1 MPKCR
6 DWSTRSA
13 ASSAVASSSN
23 PDIYQQELERI
34 FARCWLFLCHQS
46 QVPNPGDYFT
56 TYMGEDPV
64 LVMRDSGGAVNAF
77 LNVCRHR
84 GNRLCRAESGNAA
97 TITCAYHDW
106 TFANSGKLVAV
117 PNLQDAYFGELD
129 LDQWNLIPVAQL
141 DDYKGMIFATFDPD
155 APPLREYLGE
165 MAWYLD
171 SFFDRREGGVE
182 VVGGVH
188 KWVVPCNWKLPAEN
202 FGGDAY
208 HVSWSHLSAIR
219 AGFAGDFR
227 LRNTG
232 GSLVSPGQGHC
243 VITLGGGDIAEAPE
257 PDLVAYE
264 QDTRPEVVARLGPRA
279 EQVSPI
285 VGTVFPN
292 LSIIRSTSH
301 SFRVWHPKG
310 PGEIEIW
317 AWIFVDK
324 AAPPQVKEALR
335 VNGLRGFGPSGTF
348 EQDDMDNWQE
358 CTPHFPGRGFPP
370 LRPEYADGTRPRTIL
385 PRPGR
390 SRQRLPPQRK
400 QPPPVLPPV
409 GRPDGRRTLGRPARL
424 ERGNGI
430 VLMGWDLT
438 VVPAQAGTSH
448 KYTINGSRMEAKNP
462 SPQRRTPTQ
471 CK

>member
-1 MPKCR
+1 MVAE
-6 DWSTRSA
+6 TRGLVDADRGLVSRRIFIE
-13 ASSAVASSSN
+13 

-34 FARCWLFLCHQS
+34 FARCWLFLCHDS
-46 QVPNPGDYFT
+46 QIPNPGDYFT

-64 LVMRDSGGAVNAF
+64 LVIRDSGGSIGAF
-77 LNVCRHR
+77 LNICRHR
-84 GNRLCRAESGNAA
+84 GNRLCRADFGNAA
-97 TITCAYHDW
+97 TITCAYHGW
-106 TFANSGKLVAV
+106 TYANSGKLVAV

-129 LDQWNLIPVAQL
+129 MDQWNLIQVAQL
-141 DDYKGMIFATFDPD
+141 DSYKGLIFATFDEN

-171 SFFDRREGGVE
+171 SFFDRREGGTE
-182 VVGGVH
+182 VIGGVH

-227 LRNTG
+227 LRASTG
-232 GSLVSPGQGHC
+232 GTLVSPGQGHC
-243 VITLGGGDIAEAPE
+243 VICLGGGDIAEAPD
-257 PDLVAYE
+257 PALIAYE
-264 QDTRPEVVARLGPRA
+264 QETRPDTVARLGPRA

-285 VGTVFPN
+285 VATVFPN

-301 SFRVWHPKG
+301 SLRVWHPKG

-324 AAPPQVKEALR
+324 AAPPTVKEALR

-358 CTPHFPGRGFPP
+358 CTHTSRG
-370 LRPEYADGTRPRTIL
+370 AV
-385 PRPGR
+385 
-390 SRQRLPPQRK
+390 SRRFDLNMQMGLGHERY
-400 QPPPVLPPV
+400 
-409 GRPDGRRTLGRPARL
+409 RPDLGGWASDYRLSENNHRQFYRRWAELMES
-424 ERGNGI
+424 ER
-430 VLMGWDLT
+430 WEDL
-438 VVPAQAGTSH
+438 QG
-448 KYTINGSRMEAKNP
+448 
-462 SPQRRTPTQ
+462 
-471 CK
+471 

>member
-1 MPKCR
+1 M
-6 DWSTRSA
+6 
-13 ASSAVASSSN
+13 VAEMHGLVDSERGLVSRRIFIE

-34 FARCWLFLCHQS
+34 FARCWLFLCHDS
-46 QVPNPGDYFT
+46 QIPNPGDYFT

-64 LVMRDSGGAVNAF
+64 LVMRDSGGAINAF
-77 LNVCRHR
+77 LNVGRHR
-84 GNRLCRAESGNAA
+84 GNRLCRADFGNAA
-97 TITCAYHDW
+97 TITCAYHGW
-106 TFANSGKLVAV
+106 TFGNNGKLVAV

-141 DDYKGMIFATFDPD
+141 DSYRGMIFATFDPD
-155 APPLREYLGE
+155 APSLREYLGE

-227 LRNTG
+227 LRNNTG
-232 GSLVSPGQGHC
+232 GTLISPGGGHC
-243 VITLGGGDIAEAPE
+243 VITLGGGSIAEAPD
-257 PDLVAYE
+257 PGLLAYE
-264 QDTRPEVVARLGPRA
+264 QETRPETVNRLGPRA

-285 VGTVFPN
+285 VATVFPN

-324 AAPPQVKEALR
+324 AAPPEVKDALR
-335 VNGLRGFGPSGTF
+335 INGLRGFGPSGTF

-358 CTPHFPGRGFPP
+358 CTHTSRGVV
-370 LRPEYADGTRPRTIL
+370 
-385 PRPGR
+385 
-390 SRQRLPPQRK
+390 SRRFDLNMQMGLGHEQY
-400 QPPPVLPPV
+400 
-409 GRPDGRRTLGRPARL
+409 RPDLGGWASDYRLSESNHRQFYRRWS
-424 ERGNGI
+424 E
-430 VLMGWDLT
+430 LMAAETWADL
-438 VVPAQAGTSH
+438 P
-448 KYTINGSRMEAKNP
+448 N
-462 SPQRRTPTQ
+462 
-471 CK
+471 